1 MYHDVYQKSESEL
14 GDPTR
19 GISLITGYQG
29 IKGYIWYTCTF
40 MFIPRFIWHINMIL
54 TAYRSTY
61 RKHGYNTE
69 SALLKGNQKAAK
81 WSNETKYSKLKEHLK
96 YNKPG

>member
-29 IKGYIWYTCTF
+29 IEEYKWYTCTF
-40 MFIPRFIWHINMIL
+40 MCIPRFIW
-54 TAYRSTY
+54 
-61 RKHGYNTE
+61 
-69 SALLKGNQKAAK
+69 QKIMRPTFFCLIV
-81 WSNETKYSKLKEHLK
+81 SGGHFFFNF
-96 YNKPG
+96 